1 MSGSENSEFGIGS
14 SDYSRTK
21 NTNNTYNYG
30 SNSIGNNNNYD
41 DDLGGYQ
48 PSVGGSMKNKP
59 RVVVN
64 QNPYT
69 INNPILSQNKISYQ
83 PSILENNGLKQPMRP
98 SNSALDN

>member
-30 SNSIGNNNNYD
+30 SNSIGNNNNNNNYD

-48 PSVGGSMKNKP
+48 PSVGGMKNKP

-83 PSILENNGLKQPMRP
+83 PSILENNGL
-98 SNSALDN
+98 